1 MRTRSSAR
9 SPPRQSN
16 LELLAQGLIAR
27 SATTTSTLWV
37 PHFDQGYHAAMELGL
52 TTFAEITDPSVSP
65 GERLRQV
72 VEEAKLADEL
82 GLEVYAIGEHHR
94 PDMVASAPEIVL
106 ATIAGCTKTIKLS
119 SAVIVLS
126 SADPVRVFQN
136 FVTLDLLSNGRAELM
151 VGRGS
156 FTESFP
162 LFGYSLSDYDELFA
176 EKLDLLVAL
185 RDKQSVT
192 WNGKFRP
199 PLDNV
204 TIYPRQEDH
213 PLPIWVAVGG
223 TPNSVVRA
231 GTLGLPMALAIIG
244 GRPAAFTPLVELYRK
259 ALEYGEHDAGTPL
272 AVHSHGYVFTDERA
286 ARAQFLPAYRR
297 TFAKIGRERGW
308 PPMSD
313 EAVEELIAPEG
324 ALFFGNPETV
334 AAKIIR
340 LHQLMQIDRFEMHV
354 AHVDHALT
362 MRSIE
367 LFGTEVARLVREE
380 LGARSPV

>member
-1 MRTRSSAR
+1 MLTLQAS
-9 SPPRQSN
+9 
-16 LELLAQGLIAR
+16 LLARDQP
-27 SATTTSTLWV
+27 TLTVWV
-37 PHFDQGYHAAMELGL
+37 SSLVERCHTVMELGL
-52 TTFAEITDPSVSP
+52 TTFAEVTDPKVSP

-94 PDMVASAPEIVL
+94 PDMAASAPEIVL

-136 FVTLDLLSNGRAELM
+136 FVTLDLVSNGRAELM

-176 EKLDLLVAL
+176 EKLDLLLVL
-185 RDKQSVT
+185 RDQRPVT
-192 WNGKFRP
+192 WHGKFRP
-199 PLDNV
+199 PLDDA
-204 TIYPRQEDH
+204 TIYPRQEGH

-244 GRPAAFTPLVELYRK
+244 GRLAAFTPLAELYRK
-259 ALEYGEHDAGTPL
+259 ALEYGEHDPGTPL
-272 AVHSHGYVFTDERA
+272 AVHSHGYVFTDESA
-286 ARAQFLPAYRR
+286 ARAEFLPAYRQ

-354 AHVDHALT
+354 AHVDHAKT

-367 LFGTEVARLVREE
+367 LFGTEVASLVREE
-380 LGARSPV
+380 LAARSPV

>member
-1 MRTRSSAR
+1 MLMLQAS
-9 SPPRQSN
+9 
-16 LELLAQGLIAR
+16 LLARDQP
-27 SATTTSTLWV
+27 TLTVWV
-37 PHFDQGYHAAMELGL
+37 SSLVERCHTVMELGL
-52 TTFAEITDPSVSP
+52 TTFAEVTDPKVSP

-94 PDMVASAPEIVL
+94 PDMAASAPEIVL

-136 FVTLDLLSNGRAELM
+136 FVTLDLVSNGRAELM

-176 EKLDLLVAL
+176 EKLDLLLAL
-185 RDKQSVT
+185 RDQRPVT
-192 WNGKFRP
+192 WHGKFRP
-199 PLDNV
+199 PLDDA
-204 TIYPRQEDH
+204 TIYPRQEGH

-244 GRPAAFTPLVELYRK
+244 GRLAAFTPLAELYRK
-259 ALEYGEHDAGTPL
+259 ALEYGEHDPGTPL
-272 AVHSHGYVFTDERA
+272 AVHSHGYVFTDESA
-286 ARAQFLPAYRR
+286 ARAEFLPAYRQ

-354 AHVDHALT
+354 AHVDHAKT

-367 LFGTEVARLVREE
+367 LFGTEVASLVREE
-380 LGARSPV
+380 LAARSPV

>member
-1 MRTRSSAR
+1 
-9 SPPRQSN
+9 
-16 LELLAQGLIAR
+16 
-27 SATTTSTLWV
+27 
-37 PHFDQGYHAAMELGL
+37 MELGL

-72 VEEAKLADEL
+72 ITEAKLADEI

-94 PDMVASAPEIVL
+94 PDMAASVPEIVL

-136 FVTLDLLSNGRAELM
+136 FVTLDLLSNARAELM

-176 EKLDLLVAL
+176 EKLDLLLSL
-185 RDKQSVT
+185 RDGQPVT
-192 WNGKFRP
+192 WQGRFRP
-199 PLDNV
+199 PLEDATV
-204 TIYPRQEDH
+204 YPRQEGR
-213 PLPIWVAVGG
+213 PLPIWIAVGG

-244 GRPAAFTPLVELYRK
+244 GRLAAFTPLVELYRK
-259 ALEYGEHDAGTPL
+259 ALEYAEHDLDTPL

-286 ARAQFLPAYRR
+286 ARAEFLPAYRA

-308 PPMSD
+308 APMTD
-313 EAVEELIAPEG
+313 AAVEELIAPEG

-340 LHQLMQIDRFEMHV
+340 LHELMRIDRFELHV

-367 LFGTEVARLVREE
+367 LFGAEVAPLVRQE
-380 LGARSPV
+380 LAAQSPV